1 MEGSGRNRTPT
12 SWTARILAP
21 VLLIVAIGA
30 VVIIVSGTLGGDDD
44 ASKESDGGKST
55 TTATSC
61 KPSDPDA
68 VQAGYYVVT
77 ADDTAG
83 LSGITQKT
91 CVPVDKLIEL
101 NPNLDAQTL
110 QVGNCVDLV
119 KDGCKALASG

>member
-1 MEGSGRNRTPT
+1 MEGSARNRPPT

-30 VVIIVSGTLGGDDD
+30 VVLIVSGTLGGDDED
-44 ASKESDGGKST
+44 SKKSDGGKAT
-55 TTATSC
+55 TTTSSC

-68 VQAGYYVVT
+68 VKAGYYVVSV
-77 ADDTAG
+77 DDTAG
-83 LSGITQKT
+83 LSGITDKT
-91 CVPVDKLIEL
+91 CVPTDTLIEL

>member
-1 MEGSGRNRTPT
+1 MEGSAKNRTPT

-21 VLLIVAIGA
+21 LVLVIAVAA
-30 VVIIVSGTLGGDDD
+30 VFLIVSGSLSGDDD
-44 ASKESDGGKST
+44 SKKSDEGKST
-55 TTATSC
+55 TTASSC

-83 LSGITQKT
+83 LSGITEKT
-91 CVPVDKLIEL
+91 CVPTDKLLEL

>member
-1 MEGSGRNRTPT
+1 MEGSARNRTPT

-21 VLLIVAIGA
+21 VLLVVAIAA
-30 VVIIVSGTLGGDDD
+30 VFLIVSGSLGGDD
-44 ASKESDGGKST
+44 SDSDKSGDGKST

-68 VQAGYYVVT
+68 VKAGYYVVT

-83 LSGITQKT
+83 MSGITEKT
-91 CVPVDKLIEL
+91 CVPTDKLIEL

-110 QVGNCVDLV
+110 QVGNCVDLI